1 MVSKEQISLLENDI
15 DIIQYFQNKNI
26 YDFVKKYIKVD
37 SLINSNEIEPNDFLN
52 HLNNIQYNISNI
64 NNYIKNDIQQ
74 QLVESINNVT
84 NNEIKNLITDIYNNK
99 DDNIKN
105 TLENFQDKITNI
117 NLQNINEFDKKT
129 INLIQSVQNTF
140 NTSLDSHNICH
151 KINSIDSTLTLL
163 HNTFTHS
170 SSKRGE
176 YTENILYSKLVKLF
190 NSSDVINTSKIP
202 NSGDIMIK
210 KDDQPNIL
218 IDSKNFTSNV
228 PKIDLEKFYR
238 DCQLND
244 CSGILCN
251 VNNGISNKEH
261 FQIDIQDSRIFI
273 YISNH
278 NFDDSL
284 FNLAVKIIYNIH
296 EIIKLNKTNNIEIDK
311 ELFQRIKIEF
321 NFYTQNFKLHI
332 ANLKQ
337 SINSLEQLQMNQL
350 DQFFKRTNFNEIK
363 PFICNLCGSG
373 YSSSKTLKKHISDKH
388 DNDKHDNV
396 KL

>member
-163 HNTFTHS
+163 HNTFTNS

>member
-163 HNTFTHS
+163 HNTFTNS

-176 YTENILYSKLVKLF
+176 YTENIL
-190 NSSDVINTSKIP
+190 
-202 NSGDIMIK
+202 
-210 KDDQPNIL
+210 
-218 IDSKNFTSNV
+218 
-228 PKIDLEKFYR
+228 
-238 DCQLND
+238 
-244 CSGILCN
+244 
-251 VNNGISNKEH
+251 
-261 FQIDIQDSRIFI
+261 
-273 YISNH
+273 
-278 NFDDSL
+278 
-284 FNLAVKIIYNIH
+284 
-296 EIIKLNKTNNIEIDK
+296 
-311 ELFQRIKIEF
+311 
-321 NFYTQNFKLHI
+321 
-332 ANLKQ
+332 
-337 SINSLEQLQMNQL
+337 
-350 DQFFKRTNFNEIK
+350 
-363 PFICNLCGSG
+363 
-373 YSSSKTLKKHISDKH
+373 
-388 DNDKHDNV
+388 
-396 KL
+396 

>member
-1 MVSKEQISLLENDI
+1 M
-15 DIIQYFQNKNI
+15 
-26 YDFVKKYIKVD
+26 
-37 SLINSNEIEPNDFLN
+37 
-52 HLNNIQYNISNI
+52 
-64 NNYIKNDIQQ
+64 
-74 QLVESINNVT
+74 
-84 NNEIKNLITDIYNNK
+84 
-99 DDNIKN
+99 
-105 TLENFQDKITNI
+105 
-117 NLQNINEFDKKT
+117 
-129 INLIQSVQNTF
+129 
-140 NTSLDSHNICH
+140 
-151 KINSIDSTLTLL
+151 TLL
-163 HNTFTHS
+163 HNTFTNS

-296 EIIKLNKTNNIEIDK
+296 EIIKLNKTTLLHLRLYARMILK
-311 ELFQRIKIEF
+311 LIK
-321 NFYTQNFKLHI
+321 NF
-332 ANLKQ
+332 
-337 SINSLEQLQMNQL
+337 S
-350 DQFFKRTNFNEIK
+350 NE
-363 PFICNLCGSG
+363 
-373 YSSSKTLKKHISDKH
+373 
-388 DNDKHDNV
+388 
-396 KL
+396 

>member
-163 HNTFTHS
+163 HNTFTNS

-176 YTENILYSKLVKLF
+176 YTENIMYSKLVKLF